1 MKARVVKGF
10 YRRAFRTC
18 SEEFLQPELEYIT
31 NAFNKLHY
39 PLGKLLNW
47 KRQVKA
53 NLNRERNDTKDDLP
67 WITLPASEVTAAI
80 AELLK
85 GLINIA
91 TPSGTKIGQVLKR
104 KPAKQTYSPLSCVY
118 EIPCSKCPD
127 ASYIGETKR
136 GFKEKRLS
144 EHQADVRKMRTT
156 NALVKHLKS
165 YPDHAPA
172 WDKSRVLYEKLS
184 NADRKLTEACCIATR
199 YNTNVSRGRFPVSQ
213 YPARLVMEEI
223 SRHAAPSV
231 P

>member
-1 MKARVVKGF
+1 MPALEVK
-10 YRRAFRTC
+10 T
-18 SEEFLQPELEYIT
+18 
-31 NAFNKLHY
+31 
-39 PLGKLLNW
+39 
-47 KRQVKA
+47 
-53 NLNRERNDTKDDLP
+53 
-67 WITLPASEVTAAI
+67 AI

-184 NADRKLTEACCIATR
+184 NANRKLTEACCIATR

-223 SRHAAPSV
+223 SRHVAPSV